1 MFQESVHT
9 EISALSTPGS
19 YPLSESLRRATITA
33 TIIREEAAESL
44 LPGIQ
49 GDAELAALTRV
60 LNRYKAQWWL
70 KHLSCVGADPVI
82 YWREQLGEEIKAAT
96 RGKNRPSQRK
106 KFPWYFFRNFTASV
120 KYDLVDLD
128 LDPL

>member
-1 MFQESVHT
+1 MFEESVHAESST
-9 EISALSTPGS
+9 LSTPGS
-19 YPLSESLRRATITA
+19 YPLSESLHRATITA

-49 GDAELAALTRV
+49 GDAELAALTQV
-60 LNRYKAQWWL
+60 LNRYKASWWL
-70 KHLSCVGADPVI
+70 KHLSRVGADPVI

-96 RGKNRPSQRK
+96 RGKNSPSQRK
-106 KFPWYFFRNFTASV
+106 KYPWCFFRSFTARV
-120 KYDLVDLD
+120 KYELVDLD